1 MEKDCLS
8 QTQQLTRVAH
18 SFFFCPK
25 QMFLIGILCNT
36 QVYLALQIYTMGK
49 MYVSPA
55 IFL

>member
-49 MYVSPA
+49 MDVSPA